1 MLTVQSLVDE
11 LGLSLAAGK
20 AGAESPIR
28 WVHISELL
36 DPTPWMSGGELLL
49 TTGIQLAEEE
59 QQRSFVRMLTDHH
72 LAGLGF
78 GTGLEHD
85 QIPAALAD
93 EAERLGFPL
102 FEVPYE
108 MPFIAITEKAFA
120 RLVNEQYEVLQRG
133 IAVHRR
139 LEQLV
144 LEQRGLQEVARALSA
159 AIGGTVVMLDWQ
171 GEEMSSANFRRELPP
186 GALASIRAETEA
198 RNAAGRPAAFEPS
211 HDEVSGRALALPVTA
226 EPQGGPRAW
235 IIAIRDGGGLGE
247 FERLILHQAV
257 TIVALELMRR
267 RVVRDTERRLAGDIL
282 AEVVAG
288 ELDEAELRGRLRPF
302 GVGASAAVLIFALS
316 DPEAAE
322 NALEAALVEAGSP
335 ALVATRDGLLCAV
348 VDGSIDDPVGLAGRA
363 REALAREHGPVRA
376 AASRTSG
383 VAQLKR
389 AFFEA
394 RYALEAGALLDGRAP
409 EVSSWRDLGALQFLL
424 SVQEDEALRLFRES
438 VLGPIEHG
446 EGEYGGELLRSLEAF
461 VEHNG
466 QWERA
471 ARELYCHRHTLRYRI
486 RRVEQLTGR
495 DLSSARDRIEFWL
508 ALKAREL
515 VGELHRPRRPH
526 ERRGAGRRRHDRP
539 RDRQRPR

>member
-1 MLTVQSLVDE
+1 MLTIQSLLDE
-11 LGLSLAAGK
+11 VGLTLAAGRE
-20 AGAESPIR
+20 AGESPIR
-28 WVHISELL
+28 WVHITELL

-49 TTGIQLAEEE
+49 TTGIQLGEEDE
-59 QQRSFVRMLTDHH
+59 QRAFVRRLVDHH

-78 GTGLEHD
+78 GTGFEHEYVPPAILE
-85 QIPAALAD
+85 
-93 EAERLGFPL
+93 EAEKHGLPL

-144 LEQRGLQEVARALSA
+144 LEQRGLPEVARALSA
-159 AIGGTVVMLDWQ
+159 AIGGTIVMLDWQ
-171 GEEMSSANFRRELPP
+171 SEEMAAANFRRELAP
-186 GALASIRAETEA
+186 ATLASIRAEAEA
-198 RNAAGRPAAFEPS
+198 HNATGRPVAFEPS
-211 HDEVSGRALALPVTA
+211 HEDVSGRALALPVA
-226 EPQGGPRAW
+226 SEPHGGPRSW
-235 IIAIRDGGGLGE
+235 IVAIRDTGGLGE
-247 FERLILHQAV
+247 FERLILQQAV

-267 RVVRDTERRLAGDIL
+267 RVVRETERRLGGDVL
-282 AEVVAG
+282 AEVIEG
-288 ELDEAELRGRLRPF
+288 ELDESELRARLRPF
-302 GVGASAAVLIFALS
+302 GVGSRAAVLIFSLK

-322 NALEAALVEAGSP
+322 ATLERVMAESGCS
-335 ALVATRDGLLCAV
+335 ALVASREGMLCAV
-348 VDGSIDDPVGLAGRA
+348 VDDGSVDDPV
-363 REALAREHGPVRA
+363 ALAAKALAVLVEEHGAVRA
-376 AASRTSG
+376 GASR
-383 VAQLKR
+383 VADVGLLKR

-394 RYALEAGALLDGRAP
+394 RYALEATVMLDGRAP

-424 SVQEDEALRLFRES
+424 AVQDDKALELYCES

-471 ARELYCHRHTLRYRI
+471 ARELFCHRHTLRYRI

-515 VGELHRPRRPH
+515 VH
-526 ERRGAGRRRHDRP
+526 
-539 RDRQRPR
+539 

>member
-1 MLTVQSLVDE
+1 VLTVQGILDE
-11 LGLSLAAGK
+11 LGLSLAAGRE
-20 AGAESPIR
+20 AAESPIR
-28 WVHISELL
+28 WVHITELL

-49 TTGIQLAEEE
+49 TTGIQLRDED
-59 QQRSFVRMLTDHH
+59 QQRAFVRLLVDHH

-78 GTGLEHD
+78 GTGFEHEN
-85 QIPAALAD
+85 IPPAIVE

-102 FEVPYE
+102 FDVPYE

-120 RLVNEQYEVLQRG
+120 RLVNDQYEVLQRG

-144 LEQRGLQEVARALSA
+144 LEQRGLQEVTRALSA
-159 AIGGTVVMLDWQ
+159 AIGGTIVMLDWQ
-171 GEEMSSANFRRELPP
+171 GEEMASANFRRKLDD
-186 GALASIRAETEA
+186 ATLDSIRAETAE
-198 RNAAGRPAAFEPS
+198 RNASGRPVPFEPS
-211 HDEVSGRALALPVTA
+211 HEGVAGRALALPVSA

-235 IIAIRDGGGLGE
+235 IIAIRDTGGLGE
-247 FERLILHQAV
+247 FERLILQQAV

-282 AEVVAG
+282 AEVIAG
-288 ELDEAELRGRLRPF
+288 ELDEGELRGRLRPF
-302 GVGASAAVLIFALS
+302 GVGSRAAVLVFSLS
-316 DPEAAE
+316 EPEAAE
-322 NALEAALVEAGSP
+322 ATLEAALVEAGTP
-335 ALVATRDGLLCAV
+335 ALVASREGLLCAV
-348 VDGSIDDPVGLAGRA
+348 VDGSTDDQVELAGQA
-363 REALAREHGPVRA
+363 RLALEREHGAVRA
-376 AASRTSG
+376 AASRP
-383 VAQLKR
+383 APAEHLKR

-394 RYALEAGALLDGRAP
+394 RYALEATAMLDGRAP

-438 VLGPIEHG
+438 VLGPIESG

-471 ARELYCHRHTLRYRI
+471 ARELFCHRHTLRYRI

-515 VGELHRPRRPH
+515 VG
-526 ERRGAGRRRHDRP
+526 
-539 RDRQRPR
+539 